1 MNERLLRTCL
11 VFAGGFAVAF
21 GGVSWLTR
29 KSSPSTGPV
38 VGRFLG
44 KKLVKGQTYRILLRS
59 GSESTVRPG
68 LAAIGFDV
76 LLVTKDPSQR
86 DVFTALGTWNLSES
100 EIRRAAM
107 FAILDI
113 TQVEKP
119 PAEDPAAP
127 TVRGCDPGLTRG
139 ELDAVRYALRED
151 VNPKHLGGFGA
162 TFEPDYPAV
171 ASMLR
176 VKGSLVQL
184 RALGVEKTAER
195 QAKAAALQ
203 AKFMEGCKL
212 PLPFDLWTHFVLVD
226 PVSALAEGAKGLGA
240 GVEKRVMTLRA
251 KLPVTPSP
259 YRMWVLAEL
268 GKGTVSPT
276 PELVLHYALLP
287 GETPEAKAK
296 ALREA
301 PVMAHVQALA
311 ALLAKEPESAKDVR
325 SLLTKFLK
333 EGALLRRSAQDLAS
347 TYRISEPAARA
358 AIACV
363 LDLGEAGRLVNGV
376 LLAELL
382 PNPPP
387 RPTPSALTLAST
399 TLRPTLS
406 TVTDPKVAVQ
416 RSLQVVQAAEGGNAD
431 AKAARSQLGR
441 AVKTLERAKWVRWY
455 KKVGA

>member
-1 MNERLLRTCL
+1 M
-11 VFAGGFAVAF
+11 FAGGFAVAF

-29 KSSPSTGPV
+29 KSGGSSGPV

-44 KKLVKGQTYRILLRS
+44 RKLVKGQTYRILLRS
-59 GSESTVRPG
+59 GAEANVRPG
-68 LAAIGFDV
+68 LSAIGFDV

-86 DVFTALGTWNLSES
+86 DIYTALGRWTLSES

-113 TQVEKP
+113 THVEAP
-119 PAEDPAAP
+119 PDEDPIAP
-127 TVRGCDPGLTRG
+127 TVKGCDPGLTGG
-139 ELDAVRYALRED
+139 ELDAVRFALSQD
-151 VNPKHLGGFGA
+151 INPKHLGGFGA

-184 RALGVEKTAER
+184 RSLGTEKTQER
-195 QAKAAALQ
+195 QAKADALR
-203 AKFMEGCKL
+203 AKFVAGCSL
-212 PLPFDLWTHFVLVD
+212 PSPGDLWTHFVLVN
-226 PVSALAEGAKGLGA
+226 PVMALAEGAKGLGPS
-240 GVEKRVMTLRA
+240 VEKALKGMTS

-259 YRMWVLAEL
+259 HRMWVLAEI
-268 GKGTVSPT
+268 GKATATVT
-276 PELVLHYALLP
+276 PELVLYFSLLP
-287 GETPEAKAK
+287 GDTPEAKAK
-296 ALREA
+296 ALAEA
-301 PVMAHVQALA
+301 PVMAHVQALRG
-311 ALLAKEPESAKDVR
+311 LLAKDPNAAKDVR

-333 EGALLRRSAQDLAS
+333 EGSLLRRSAQDLAS

-358 AIACV
+358 ALATV
-363 LDLGEAGRLVNGV
+363 LDLGEAGRLVNGAM
-376 LLAELL
+376 LAELL
-382 PNPPP
+382 PVPPP

-406 TVTDPKVAVQ
+406 TVTDPGVAVK
-416 RSLQVVQAAEGGNAD
+416 RSLQVVQAAEGGDPD

-455 KKVGA
+455 KKVRTSER